1 MRRARIPRL
10 RGGQRGQV
18 LAVVTEVLNG
28 SDRDLRDHDHAALY
42 HALKG
47 AQHVHCAFVFDTEI
61 LDLLAD
67 RQDRRVEFIWLS
79 VEELAQSLKEMGGGL
94 QVLVD
99 RAREV
104 IPTLADKLG
113 AQAVY
118 ANQDYEPIA
127 KERDAQVSRSLD
139 QRGCVLHTYK
149 DHVIFEKD
157 EVLTQAGRP
166 FTVFA
171 PYKRAWLAKLN
182 PFYCNAYPVG
192 VYRDALARTGSFR
205 VPSLEQIG
213 FRATNLKQM
222 KLPTGMIGAR
232 RMFQDFRKRIL
243 PPGARGERGFPSSMR
258 QCDNSMTRAT
268 YDNAVAKL
276 RCGSAWSISRDTRIP

>member
-79 VEELAQSLKEMGGGL
+79 VEELAQSLKEMGGLAGAGRSRAGSDPDAGRQTRGASGL
-94 QVLVD
+94 CESRL
-99 RAREV
+99 RADCE
-104 IPTLADKLG
+104 G
-113 AQAVY
+113 AGY
-118 ANQDYEPIA
+118 
-127 KERDAQVSRSLD
+127 AQVSRSLD

-166 FTVFA
+166 FTVFT

-192 VYRDALARTGSFR
+192 VYRDALARIGSFR

-232 RMFQDFRKRIL
+232 RTFQDFRKRIL
-243 PPGARGERGFPSSMR
+243 PPGARGERGFPASMR
-258 QCDNSMTRAT
+258 QCDNSMRRAT